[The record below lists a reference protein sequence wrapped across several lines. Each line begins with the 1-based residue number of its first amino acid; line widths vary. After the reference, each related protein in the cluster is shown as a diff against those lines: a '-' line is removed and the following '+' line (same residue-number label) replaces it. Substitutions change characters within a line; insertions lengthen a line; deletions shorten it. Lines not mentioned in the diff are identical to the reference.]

1 MKQGSVDKKRL
12 VNSFKYAFNGIK
24 LGILN
29 EQNLVIHFI
38 TMILVIIVGLL
49 LRISFTEWMICIILF
64 VLVISAELINTAI
77 ESVCDAIDNKYNKN
91 IKIAKDTAA
100 AAVLIRALGAII
112 IGIMIFLPKLLE
124 VIKWEKNYLN

>member
-12 VNSFKYAFNGIK
+12 VNSFRYAFNGIK

-29 EQNLVIHFI
+29 EQNLIIHFI
-38 TMILVIIVGLL
+38 VMILVIMAGILL
-49 LRISFTEWMICIILF
+49 KISFTEWMICIILF

-77 ESVCDAIDNKYNKN
+77 EAACDAITDKKDKN

-100 AAVLIRALGAII
+100 AAVFIRALGSAII
-112 IGIMIFLPKLLE
+112 GLMIFLPKILE
-124 VIKWEKNYLN
+124 VLK

>member
-124 VIKWEKNYLN
+124 VIK